1 MKLLT
6 LIINSALIFA
16 SITHVSGIAVA
27 QTATNNNTETIA
39 INSNN
44 LPGNSITVNYLQP
57 FNLVTFA
64 YHGGLK
70 QHGIPSGEMLVFETQ
85 NRNIIA
91 NDLVKAAINAD
102 KLPSKALNDQNYL
115 SAVNSQL
122 NALPDYA
129 AAD

>member
-1 MKLLT
+1 MKLVT
-6 LIINSALIFA
+6 LINSGLLFA
-16 SITHVSGIAVA
+16 FITLVPGIAGA
-27 QTATNNNTETIA
+27 QTATNNSSEIA

-44 LPGNSITVNYLQP
+44 LSRNSTSVSYLQP

-64 YHGGLK
+64 YQGGLK
-70 QHGIPSGEMLVFETQ
+70 QHGIPSGETLIFQTQ

-91 NDLVKAAINAD
+91 KDLVKAAVNAD
-102 KLPSKALNDQNYL
+102 KLPSQVLNDQNYL
-115 SAVNSQL
+115 SAVNLQL

>member
-1 MKLLT
+1 MKLAT
-6 LIINSALIFA
+6 LINSGLMIAFIAL
-16 SITHVSGIAVA
+16 VPGIAGA
-27 QTATNNNTETIA
+27 QTATNNNSEIA

-44 LPGNSITVNYLQP
+44 LSRNSTSVSYLQP

-64 YHGGLK
+64 YQGGLK
-70 QHGIPSGEMLVFETQ
+70 QHGIPSGGELVFETL

-91 NDLVKAAINAD
+91 KDLVKAAVNAD
-102 KLPSKALNDQNYL
+102 KLPSQVLNDQNYL
-115 SAVNSQL
+115 SAVNLQL

>member
-1 MKLLT
+1 MKLVT
-6 LIINSALIFA
+6 LINSGLLFA
-16 SITHVSGIAVA
+16 FITLVPGIAGA
-27 QTATNNNTETIA
+27 QTATNNSSEIA

-44 LPGNSITVNYLQP
+44 LSRNSTSVSYLQP

-64 YHGGLK
+64 YQGGLK
-70 QHGIPSGEMLVFETQ
+70 QHGIPSGETLIFQTQ

-91 NDLVKAAINAD
+91 KDLVKAAVNAD
-102 KLPSKALNDQNYL
+102 KLPSKVLNDQNYL
-115 SAVNSQL
+115 SAVNLQL

>member
-6 LIINSALIFA
+6 VINSALIFA
-16 SITHVSGIAVA
+16 SISLVPGIAVA
-27 QTATNNNTETIA
+27 QTTTNNNSETIA

-44 LPGNSITVNYLQP
+44 LPVNSITVNYLQP
-57 FNLVTFA
+57 FDLVTFA
-64 YHGGLK
+64 YQGGLK

-102 KLPSKALNDQNYL
+102 KLPSKVLNDQNYL
-115 SAVNSQL
+115 SAVNLQL

>member
-1 MKLLT
+1 MKLVT
-6 LIINSALIFA
+6 LINSGLIIAF
-16 SITHVSGIAVA
+16 ITLVPGIAGA
-27 QTATNNNTETIA
+27 QTATNNSSEIA

-44 LPGNSITVNYLQP
+44 LSSNSPSVSYLQP

-64 YHGGLK
+64 YQGGLK
-70 QHGIPSGEMLVFETQ
+70 QHGIPSGGELVFETL

-91 NDLVKAAINAD
+91 KDLVKAAVNAD
-102 KLPSKALNDQNYL
+102 KLPSQVLNDQNYL
-115 SAVNSQL
+115 SAVNLQL

>member
-6 LIINSALIFA
+6 LIKSTLIFA
-16 SITHVSGIAVA
+16 SITLVPGIAVA
-27 QTATNNNTETIA
+27 QTATNNNSETIA

-44 LPGNSITVNYLQP
+44 LPSNSISVNYLQP

-64 YHGGLK
+64 YQGGLK
-70 QHGIPSGEMLVFETQ
+70 QHGIPSGEMLVFETL

-91 NDLVKAAINAD
+91 NDLVKAAVNAD

>member
-1 MKLLT
+1 MKLVT
-6 LIINSALIFA
+6 LINSALIFA
-16 SITHVSGIAVA
+16 SITLVPGIAGA
-27 QTATNNNTETIA
+27 QTATNNSSETIA

-44 LPGNSITVNYLQP
+44 LSTSFTSVNYFQP

-64 YHGGLK
+64 YQGGLK
-70 QHGIPSGEMLVFETQ
+70 QHGIPSGETLVFETQ

-91 NDLVKAAINAD
+91 NDLVKAAVNAD
-102 KLPSKALNDQNYL
+102 KLPSKVLNDQNYL
-115 SAVNSQL
+115 SAVNLQL

>member
-1 MKLLT
+1 MKLVT
-6 LIINSALIFA
+6 LINSGLIFA
-16 SITHVSGIAVA
+16 FITLVPGIAGA
-27 QTATNNNTETIA
+27 QTANKSSEIA

-44 LPGNSITVNYLQP
+44 LSRNSTSVSYLQP

-64 YHGGLK
+64 YQGGLE
-70 QHGIPSGEMLVFETQ
+70 QHGIPSGDALIFQTQ

-91 NDLVKAAINAD
+91 KDLVKAAVNAD
-102 KLPSKALNDQNYL
+102 QLPSQVLNDPNYL

>member
-1 MKLLT
+1 MKLTNL
-6 LIINSALIFA
+6 INSALIFA
-16 SITHVSGIAVA
+16 SINLVPGIAVA
-27 QTATNNNTETIA
+27 QVATNNSSETIA

-44 LPGNSITVNYLQP
+44 LPSNSTYVNYFQP

-64 YHGGLK
+64 YQGGLK
-70 QHGIPSGEMLVFETQ
+70 QHGIPSGETLVFETQ

-91 NDLVKAAINAD
+91 KDLVKAAVNAD
-102 KLPSKALNDQNYL
+102 KLPSQLLNDQNYL
-115 SAVNSQL
+115 SAVNLQL

>member
-1 MKLLT
+1 MKLVT
-6 LIINSALIFA
+6 LINSGLIFA
-16 SITHVSGIAVA
+16 FITLVPGIAGA
-27 QTATNNNTETIA
+27 QTATNNTSGIA

-44 LPGNSITVNYLQP
+44 LSSSSTSVSYLEP

-64 YHGGLK
+64 YQGGLK
-70 QHGIPSGEMLVFETQ
+70 EHGIPSGGTLVFQTL

-91 NDLVKAAINAD
+91 KDLVKAAVNAD
-102 KLPSKALNDQNYL
+102 KLPSQVLNDQNYL
-115 SAVNSQL
+115 SAVNLQL